1 LATDKPL
8 NIVWISFEDTTPR
21 FGCYGDEVAQ
31 TPHVDRLAA
40 EGCRYPNNFSTA
52 PVCAPARAAI
62 ITGMY
67 PTFIGAHH
75 MRTTHRGRPESAL
88 PTPYGTFYA
97 PNISPDRTHGI
108 GGWTDRQ
115 FADAMLRGLSPD
127 GGHYYPAFPYDSYA
141 RMTARDVNDLRAY
154 LAGLPP
160 VARADVLHVLRF
172 PYDNRRMLGLW
183 KRRYLRHGPVVDAKG
198 DAQVARGQ
206 YLVEGPGHCG
216 SCHTPRTALG
226 GPDYRRWLGG
236 ADEAPNITP
245 GSGFI
250 AEAGADEIVDALA
263 PAKTHAQSGSYGEE
277 MEAVRRNLAHLS
289 DADRRAIAAYLKAIL
304 AVPDA
309 E

>member
-1 LATDKPL
+1 MRGTATAL
-8 NIVWISFEDTTPR
+8 GMRMATL
-21 FGCYGDEVAQ
+21 G
-31 TPHVDRLAA
+31 LAA
-40 EGCRYPNNFSTA
+40 LIAACTP
-52 PVCAPARAAI
+52 APAPWTPPATPGDATRGETVFWAGGCATCHASPASSAA
-62 ITGMY
+62 GV
-67 PTFIGAHH
+67 PLLGG
-75 MRTTHRGRPESAL
+75 GRAL

-183 KRRYLRHGPVVDAKG
+183 KRHYLGHGPVVDAKG